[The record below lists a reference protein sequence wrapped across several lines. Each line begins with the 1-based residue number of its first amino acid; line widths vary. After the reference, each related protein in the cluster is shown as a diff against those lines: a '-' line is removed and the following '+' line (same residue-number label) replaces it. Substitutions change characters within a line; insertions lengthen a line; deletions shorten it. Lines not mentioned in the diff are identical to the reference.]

1 VKLSYDIYI
10 CGVGGQ
16 GIIKAGE
23 IIGWAAMKRRLDVV
37 MSEIHG
43 MAQRGGVVSTEVRI
57 GKARGTIIPGGHA
70 DLMMAFEPLE
80 ALRAVPKLRRGAQ
93 IVVNVTPLPP
103 FNIDPRKYPRVDW
116 ILGELGR
123 FSGNV
128 YAFDA
133 DSIALDAGH
142 PLSMNMVM
150 LGAAAATVGFPLSQ
164 DALLDSMRENL
175 PSRLFRVNLEAF
187 KMGFGMLER

>member
-1 VKLSYDIYI
+1 MKLSYDIYI

-23 IIGWAAMKRRLDVV
+23 IIGWAAMKEGLDVV

-57 GKARGTIIPGGHA
+57 GEARGTIIPCGHA

-80 ALRAVPKLRRGAQ
+80 ALRAVSKLRRDAQ

-103 FNIDPRKYPRVDW
+103 FNMNPREYPQVDRIIW
-116 ILGELGR
+116 ELRR

-133 DSIALDAGH
+133 DTVALDAGH

-150 LGAAAATVGFPLSQ
+150 LGAAAATAGFPVSR
-164 DALLDSMRENL
+164 DALVDSMRENL
-175 PSRLFRVNLEAF
+175 PSGLFKVNLKAF
-187 KMGFGMLER
+187 KMGFEGLDR